1 MERRRLGSLEVS
13 AIGLGCMGMAGVSGM
28 AAMYGP
34 VDRAE
39 AIATLHRALE
49 LGIDFLDTAVVY
61 GPFGNEELLGEALAD
76 RRDRAT
82 IATKFGF
89 RIVDGKA
96 SGVDSRPAH
105 IRAVCEASLKRL
117 RTDRIDLF
125 YQHRVDP
132 SVPIEDVVGTPA
144 DLKREGKIRA
154 IGLSEAGPE
163 TIRRAHATHPVDA
176 LQSEWSL
183 WERTVEPDILPVC
196 RALGIGFVPYSPLGR
211 GFLTGQAQRAEA
223 LPAGDY
229 RKGDP
234 RYQGANFDANMALVD
249 AVGAVAARHPAPGGT
264 PGDGRTA
271 TLAQVAIA
279 WLLAQGP
286 DVVPIPGC
294 KRRATLEDTAGAAA
308 LTLSAQDLDELA
320 AAAPVGATAGERY
333 GNPAM
338 LKMVRL

>member
-13 AIGLGCMGMAGVSGM
+13 ALGLGCMGMAGVSGM

-49 LGIDFLDTAVVY
+49 IGMDFLDTAEIY

-76 RRDRAT
+76 RREKAT

-89 RIVDGKA
+89 RIRDGRA
-96 SGVDSRPAH
+96 QGVDSSPAN

-132 SVPIEDVVGTPA
+132 NVPIEDVVGTLA
-144 DLKREGKIRA
+144 DLKREGKILGL
-154 IGLSEAGPE
+154 GLSEAGAD
-163 TIRRAHATHPVDA
+163 TIRRAHATHPIDA

-183 WERTVEPDILPVC
+183 WERTIETEILPVV

-211 GFLTGQAQRAEA
+211 GFLAGTARPAED
-223 LPAGDY
+223 LPEGDY
-229 RKGDP
+229 RKTDP
-234 RYQGANFDANMALVD
+234 RYQGANYDANMAVVS
-249 AVGAVAARHPAPGGT
+249 AVKRIADRHAAST
-264 PGDGRTA
+264 
-271 TLAQVAIA
+271 AQVAIA

-308 LTLSAQDLDELA
+308 LELSAEDLAALD

>member
-1 MERRRLGSLEVS
+1 MERRRLGSLEVP
-13 AIGLGCMGMAGVSGM
+13 ALGLGCMGMAGVSGM

-49 LGIDFLDTAVVY
+49 IGMDFLDTAEIY
-61 GPFGNEELLGEALAD
+61 GPFANEELLGEALAD
-76 RRDRAT
+76 RREHAT

-89 RIVDGKA
+89 RIVDGRPR
-96 SGVDSRPAH
+96 GTDSTPAN

-132 SVPIEDVVGTPA
+132 AVPIEDVVGTLA
-144 DLKREGKIRA
+144 ELKREGKILGL
-154 IGLSEAGPE
+154 GLSEAGTD
-163 TIRRAHATHPVDA
+163 TIRRAHATHPIDA

-183 WERTVEPDILPVC
+183 WERTVETDILALV
-196 RALGIGFVPYSPLGR
+196 RELGIGFVPYSPLGR
-211 GFLTGQAQRAEA
+211 GFLAGTARRAEE
-223 LPAGDY
+223 LPEGDY
-229 RKGDP
+229 RKTDP
-234 RYQGANFDANMALVD
+234 RYQGANYDANMGV
-249 AVGAVAARHPAPGGT
+249 VAAVKQVADRHGAST
-264 PGDGRTA
+264 
-271 TLAQVAIA
+271 AQVAIA

-294 KRRATLEDTAGAAA
+294 KRRATLEDTAGAASLA
-308 LTLSAQDLDELA
+308 LTAEDLAALD
-320 AAAPVGATAGERY
+320 AAAPIGATAGERY

>member
-13 AIGLGCMGMAGVSGM
+13 ALGLGCMGMAGVSGM

-49 LGIDFLDTAVVY
+49 IGMDFLDTAEVY
-61 GPFGNEELLGEALAD
+61 GPFANEDLLGEALAD
-76 RRDRAT
+76 RRDEAT

-89 RIVDGKA
+89 RIRDGRA
-96 SGVDSRPAH
+96 QGVDSSPAN
-105 IRAVCEASLKRL
+105 IRAVCEASLRRM

-132 SVPIEDVVGTPA
+132 AVPIEDVVGTLA
-144 DLKREGKIRA
+144 DLKREGKILGL
-154 IGLSEAGPE
+154 GLSEAGAD
-163 TIRRAHATHPVDA
+163 TLRRAHATHPIDA

-183 WERTVEPDILPVC
+183 WERTIETDILPLV
-196 RALGIGFVPYSPLGR
+196 RELGIGFVPYSPLGR
-211 GFLTGQAQRAEA
+211 GFLAGTAKRAEE
-223 LPAGDY
+223 LPDGDY
-229 RKGDP
+229 RKTDP
-234 RYQGANFDANMALVD
+234 RYQGANYDANMAV
-249 AVGAVAARHPAPGGT
+249 VAAVKQVADRHDAST
-264 PGDGRTA
+264 
-271 TLAQVAIA
+271 AQVAIA

-286 DVVPIPGC
+286 DIVPIPGC
-294 KRRATLEDTAGAAA
+294 KRRATLEDTAAAA
-308 LTLSAQDLDELA
+308 SLTLTTQDLAALD